1 MSIPLQAGLISAVSD
16 HDPAAIVADVESRSR
31 RFETPCGDGTMV
43 WHAWGDGPPLVLM
56 HGSHG
61 SWTHWIRNI
70 DAFAATRTVWV
81 PDLPGYGDSANA
93 ARDEHEEISAAV
105 AAGLRELIGAD
116 LPVDLIG
123 FSFGG
128 VAAGNLASFHP
139 ELVKR
144 LILVGTGGLDTP
156 MGDVRL
162 QKLRGL
168 EGAERYEGVRSN
180 LLGLMLHNDDSADA
194 LSVHLQETNIA
205 RARLTP
211 NPLVL
216 PDRLLRALPGVTASL
231 GAIWGEHDIP
241 HPAEWGQ
248 EQALRRTHPD
258 LLFRIIP
265 DAGHWVMYERA
276 EAFNRT
282 VLELLA
288 AL

>member
-1 MSIPLQAGLISAVSD
+1 MLNPPQP
-16 HDPAAIVADVESRSR
+16 DPAAIVADVESRSR
-31 RFETPCGDGTMV
+31 RFETPCGDGMMV
-43 WHAWGDGPPLVLM
+43 WHAWGAGPPLVLM

-81 PDLPGYGDSANA
+81 PDIPGHGDSASA
-93 ARDEHEEISAAV
+93 ERDDHEAISV
-105 AAGLRELIGAD
+105 VIAAGLRELIGGE

-128 VAAGNLASFHP
+128 VAAGHLAARHP
-139 ELVKR
+139 DLVRR

-162 QKLRGL
+162 QRLRGL
-168 EGAERYEGVRSN
+168 EGDERREAVRLN
-180 LLGLMLHNDDSADA
+180 LLGLLLHNEAAADA
-194 LSVHLQETNIA
+194 LAIYLQETNIA

-211 NPLVL
+211 HDLVL
-216 PDRLLRALPGVTASL
+216 PDQLLKALPRVTASL
-231 GAIWGEHDIP
+231 GAIWGEQDIP

-248 EQALRRTHPD
+248 EHALRRTHPD

-265 DAGHWVMYERA
+265 DAGHWVMYEQA

-282 VLELLA
+282 ALELLA